1 MNLPRSNSL
10 LVLLFCLLSA
20 CASSD
25 PKAAEGEPF
34 TPPPEPKQES
44 IGFYLSQ
51 LDNAIAGWNQAKLRS
66 RDEVDER
73 KVRALERTIQY
84 KTRLRFGE
92 LIAQLEAGPPRNRA
106 ICAVALGFS
115 GLVEA
120 LSPMLSA
127 LEDPDPAVVSN
138 ALLGLG
144 LLAQPETPLAQICF
158 HLSRNPDAFTRNNA
172 AFAMQR
178 ILIAGG
184 DDDCARAS
192 AREALLDTESAVRSK
207 AALILYLVG
216 DTDSI
221 TALGDLLYDKE
232 PVVIAA
238 AATALAGLGKDEAYT
253 GAAARLMV
261 AALEKVHPTQ
271 RLRILF
277 ELKRLRG
284 ADLGEDAAPWRDW
297 AYRLP

>member
-1 MNLPRSNSL
+1 MKLPRAIPA
-10 LVLLFCLLSA
+10 LVLLSCLLTG
-20 CASSD
+20 CASNDSLLGE
-25 PKAAEGEPF
+25 AEPF
-34 TPPPEPKQES
+34 TPAPEPEKDS
-44 IGFYLSQ
+44 IGYYLAQ
-51 LDNAIAGWNQAKLRS
+51 LDNAISGWNKAKLQA
-66 RDEVDER
+66 RDEEGER
-73 KVRALERTIQY
+73 KVRALERSIQY

-92 LIAQLEAGPPRNRA
+92 LIEQLESGAPDNRA

-115 GLVEA
+115 GLEEA

-127 LEDPDPAVVSN
+127 LEDSSPNVVSN

-144 LLAQPETPLAQICF
+144 LLSLPQTPLAQLCY
-158 HLSRNPDAFTRNNA
+158 HLSRNEDPYTRNNA
-172 AFAMQR
+172 AFAIQR

-184 DDDCARAS
+184 DDACTTGS
-192 AREALLDTESAVRSK
+192 AREALLDRESAVRSK

-216 DTDSI
+216 DAESI
-221 TALGDLLYDKE
+221 TALGDLLYDDE

-238 AATALAGLGKDEAYT
+238 AATALAGLGKDETHT

-261 AALEKVHPTQ
+261 ASLEKVHPTN
-271 RLRILF
+271 RLRILH

-284 ADLGEDAAPWRDW
+284 ADLGEDSEPWRDW